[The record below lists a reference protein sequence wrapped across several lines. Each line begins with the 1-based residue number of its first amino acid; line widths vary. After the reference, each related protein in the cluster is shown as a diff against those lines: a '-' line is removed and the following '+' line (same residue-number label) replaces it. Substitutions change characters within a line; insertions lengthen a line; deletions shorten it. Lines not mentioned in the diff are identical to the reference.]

1 MLTYDMRHFLVAL
14 TFMLAV
20 VTFNVSAAREATVS
34 LCAAHE
40 LTAMMSQ
47 ADDPCGNCPHHG
59 CTDTKCMCPAC
70 SSIYGPASTASDVL
84 PLRGVARSALHANP
98 NFLREGITLRP
109 DTGPPKPFS
118 LILT

>member
-1 MLTYDMRHFLVAL
+1 MRQFLVAV

-20 VTFNVSAAREATVS
+20 VTFNVSASREATVS
-34 LCAAHE
+34 SCASHE
-40 LTAMMSQ
+40 LTAMMSH

-59 CTDTKCMCPAC
+59 CGDTKCMCPTC
-70 SSIYGPASTASDVL
+70 SSIYCRASTAPEVL
-84 PLRGVARSALHANP
+84 PLRGVARSALDAFS

-118 LILT
+118 LI

>member
-34 LCAAHE
+34 LRAAHE
-40 LTAMMSQ
+40 LTAMMSH
-47 ADDPCGNCPHHG
+47 ADDPCGNCSHHG
-59 CTDTKCMCPAC
+59 CADTKCMCPAC

-84 PLRGVARSALHANP
+84 PLRGVARSALDAFS

-109 DTGPPKPFS
+109 DTGPPKTFG
-118 LILT
+118 LI